1 MSVFAFS
8 LLLLQLF
15 LNESYPSLKALETA
29 AGALGL
35 STKTDGLNRLK
46 LAIAN
51 EQSESREWLVDFERV
66 KPGEKA
72 FW

>member
-1 MSVFAFS
+1 M
-8 LLLLQLF
+8 
-15 LNESYPSLKALETA
+15 SLKALKTA

-35 STKTDGLNRLK
+35 LTKIDGLNRLK
-46 LAIAN
+46 LAISNA
-51 EQSESREWLVDFERV
+51 QSDSREWLVDFERV